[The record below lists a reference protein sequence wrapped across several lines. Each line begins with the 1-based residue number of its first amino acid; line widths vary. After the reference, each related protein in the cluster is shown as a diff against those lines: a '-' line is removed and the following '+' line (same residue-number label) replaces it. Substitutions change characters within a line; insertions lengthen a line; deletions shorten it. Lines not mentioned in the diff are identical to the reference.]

1 MPKRDMQKAVQKLL
15 DRIAGK
21 KHLHEIHERLTQLG
35 SASKGAVTMTREE
48 ARRLEELCAKIIAE
62 KDDKEFAKAVSELNT
77 ICDKK
82 ESRLREVE
90 KGSSS

>member
-1 MPKRDMQKAVQKLL
+1 MPERDRQKAVQKLL

-62 KDDKEFAKAVSELNT
+62 KDDKEFAEAVRELNAL
-77 ICDKK
+77 CDKK
-82 ESRLREVE
+82 ESRLREQ
-90 KGSSS
+90 ST